1 MKYLLLALLI
11 FMSLPAN
18 ADDQVKEG
26 RTCRIVFPER
36 PKGAPKTVYLFD
48 GKKNQQVF
56 LPSMNFSKVISL
68 PEGELTIMMAAKE
81 VDQDNLPKG
90 VPTLKIPEDLQDFYI
105 LLVADHENEK
115 LPLRMVLLNTDG
127 GKLLPGKTLWCNLTN
142 HKISANLGKI
152 KMEVEPNGKTVS
164 SKPISKSG
172 HYRADLFYQPE
183 AKGEARVITEQKWWF
198 DANSRHLGIIVS
210 STGKLPKTFYYRDF
224 R

>member
-11 FMSLPAN
+11 SLSLPAN

-68 PEGELTIMMAAKE
+68 PEGELTITMAARE
-81 VDQDNLPKG
+81 EDQGNLPKG
-90 VPTLKIPEDLQDFYI
+90 VPTLKIPESLQDFYI

-115 LPLRMVLLNTDG
+115 LPLRMILLNSDG

-152 KMEVEPNGKTVS
+152 KMEVEPNGKTVTGN
-164 SKPISKSG
+164 PIPMSG
-172 HYRADLFYQPE
+172 YYRADLFYQAVAE
-183 AKGEARVITEQKWWF
+183 GKARVITAQKWWF
-198 DANSRHLGIIVS
+198 DANSRHLGIIVPS
-210 STGKLPKTFYYRDF
+210 AGKLPKIYYYLDF